1 MPETVQKV
9 FDGLRQDT
17 KVTWNEISK
26 EKLEQSDTQFT
37 IWGGSLASSSQM
49 IPATIYVR
57 EESSV
62 TINTIADQQ
71 IVTKAGIEPF
81 LPPTVEVQYNDGSM
95 DNVNVGV
102 TWEEIDPSLY
112 AEEGEFTVSGDVEG
126 TDKEALLHV
135 TVEQT
140 ENEEPQP
147 QPEDPELISIE
158 PVEVTTEAGV
168 EPILPDTV
176 MGGLFDDDSTELVE
190 VTWDALAPA
199 QYEKPGSFEVKGKV
213 NGTDIS
219 AIAFVTVKE
228 PETEPQKELVLRYTF
243 DEGKGTIITD
253 SSPKGNEG
261 ELNGGEPNWIE
272 GVNGS
277 ALQFNGETNFIDVG
291 NSQEL
296 QPSNIT
302 VSYWMKRTGEMGKN
316 NIFWAKPDGGWN
328 QEGWYL
334 TYDSGYSSFMVV
346 DGFNRFYVDESA
358 DEFLP
363 LNEWT
368 HVVATF
374 DSDTKE
380 AAIYKNGGTSGS
392 NDC

>member
-277 ALQFNGETNFIDVG
+277 ALQFNGETNFIDVAIAR
-291 NSQEL
+291 NCSH
-296 QPSNIT
+296 PI
-302 VSYWMKRTGEMGKN
+302 
-316 NIFWAKPDGGWN
+316 
-328 QEGWYL
+328 
-334 TYDSGYSSFMVV
+334 
-346 DGFNRFYVDESA
+346 
-358 DEFLP
+358 LP
-363 LNEWT
+363 CP
-368 HVVATF
+368 
-374 DSDTKE
+374 
-380 AAIYKNGGTSGS
+380 IG
-392 NDC
+392 